1 MIEVPV
7 FLDGSKLDQFRQLR
21 KYSAKIGVDSQPFRQ
36 LSQNMAPAR
45 TNSRAKEYSDR
56 TKYLPG
62 TTRHGD

>member
-1 MIEVPV
+1 MIELTV
-7 FLDGSKLDQFRQLR
+7 FLDDSKLNKLRQLR
-21 KYSAKIGVDSQPFRQ
+21 KNPAKIGVDSQPIRQ

-56 TKYLPG
+56 TKYFSG